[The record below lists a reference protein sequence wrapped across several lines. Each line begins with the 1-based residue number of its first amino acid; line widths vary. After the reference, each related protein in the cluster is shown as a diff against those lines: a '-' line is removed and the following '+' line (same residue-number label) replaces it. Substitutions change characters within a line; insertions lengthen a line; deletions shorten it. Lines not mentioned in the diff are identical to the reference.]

1 MATIKPI
8 EYTTKAGNLTLSGLA
23 QKELK
28 GKTTLTVL
36 NALNAKWK
44 GKKIPIKTEILY
56 LSTANYNKYR
66 TQKAEAAKKAAE
78 QKKKDA
84 KANKQKTPPNGNKH
98 AGKNK
103 KFKGLTVI
111 AGQWGVM
118 TTIGTTTY
126 YTKEKTGKLKK
137 AGTLKKGEVLRV
149 MGKDNK
155 LNTYIL
161 EKSRHVLKKD
171 AATFNY
177 AEVPIDLNGEGGT
190 TAPDKTPEKTTTN
203 AADMQKIFEM
213 PSYRR
218 PMLRYKDK
226 KGKYSKIVEL
236 RLNNVGQNLMT
247 EINPMRTNAGWYLQV
262 SGEGLSTMTLNG
274 FLVDSKGLKE
284 FTAFMHVYHAFL
296 KAKKAGDYVKIPT
309 IKFNYKNR
317 EYTAIVRALSTM
329 DSAEARL
336 RVTYQMELIILA
348 EKVLGAGAIKELPS
362 YTNPNLENT
371 ETYYTNLK
379 ALFRNTVTGQA
390 SSGT

>member
-8 EYTTKAGNLTLSGLA
+8 EYTTKAGNLTLSELA
-23 QKELK
+23 KKELK

-56 LSTANYNKYR
+56 LSTTNYNKYR
-66 TQKAEAAKKAAE
+66 TQKAEAAKKAAD

-84 KANKQKTPPNGNKH
+84 EADTQKTPPNGNKH

-111 AGQWGVM
+111 AGQWGVL
-118 TTIGTTTY
+118 TTIGTMTY
-126 YTKEKTGKLKK
+126 YSKEKNGKLKK

-149 MGKDNK
+149 MGKDDK

-177 AEVPIDLNGEGGT
+177 AEVPIDLNGEGGSAT
-190 TAPDKTPEKTTTN
+190 PDKTPSKTTTD

-236 RLNNVGQNLMT
+236 RLNSVGQNLMT
-247 EINPMRTNAGWYLQV
+247 ELNPMRTNAGWYLQV

-296 KAKKAGDYVKIPT
+296 KAKKSGDYVKIPT

-329 DSAEARL
+329 DAAEARL

-371 ETYYTNLK
+371 ESYYTNLK

>member
-1 MATIKPI
+1 MATIKPS
-8 EYTTKAGNLTLSGLA
+8 EYSTKAGGLTLSGLA
-23 QKELK
+23 SKELK

-44 GKKIPIKTEILY
+44 GKKIPIKTEIKY
-56 LSTANYNKYR
+56 MSTTNYNKYR
-66 TQKAEAAKKAAE
+66 AQQASAAKKKAD
-78 QKKKDA
+78 QKKKESA
-84 KANKQKTPPNGNKH
+84 SNSSKLPPNGNKH
-98 AGKNK
+98 AGQNK
-103 KFKGLTVI
+103 KFKGLLVI

-118 TTIGTTTY
+118 TTIGSTTY
-126 YTKEKTGKLKK
+126 YTKEKNGKLKK
-137 AGTLKKGEVLRV
+137 AGTLKKGEILRV

-155 LNTYIL
+155 LGTYIL
-161 EKSRHVLKKD
+161 EKKRHVLKKD

-177 AEVPIDLNGEGGT
+177 AEVPLNLTGT
-190 TAPDKTPEKTTTN
+190 STKTTQDKTNDNTSKT
-203 AADMQKIFEM
+203 AVDMQKIFEM

-247 EINPMRTNAGWYLQV
+247 DINPMRTNAGWYLQI
-262 SGEGLSTMTLNG
+262 SGEGLSTMTLSG

-296 KAKKAGDYVKIPT
+296 KAKKSGDYVKIPT

-336 RVTYQMELIILA
+336 RVTYQMELLILS
-348 EKVLGAGAIKELPS
+348 EKALGASAIKDLPS

-371 ETYYTNLK
+371 EDYYTNLK
-379 ALFRNTVTGQA
+379 AMFRNTVTGKA